1 MKILKHLNNY
11 KYFQESISYLT
22 DNMSDED
29 FPDFDSLQDIKDIL
43 NIISDDDM
51 FVKIQPRYFKP
62 NSYWI
67 NISDAPYH
75 RGGALNGDGGK
86 YGNFAGKLDLVMD
99 VIARLCNDYDIVS
112 GDKNSKDC
120 VSLVYCSTNDKVFT
134 MDIGVDKLA
143 DYVDKNNGI
152 VCNIHFEISAK

>member
-51 FVKIQPRYFKP
+51 FVKIQPRP
-62 NSYWI
+62 L
-67 NISDAPYH
+67 PE
-75 RGGALNGDGGK
+75 
-86 YGNFAGKLDLVMD
+86 
-99 VIARLCNDYDIVS
+99 
-112 GDKNSKDC
+112 SK
-120 VSLVYCSTNDKVFT
+120 SL
-134 MDIGVDKLA
+134 I
-143 DYVDKNNGI
+143 
-152 VCNIHFEISAK
+152 